1 MSATRER
8 TYALIQP
15 WYCVRCGARGE
26 MTHDPR
32 DHCTEI
38 MALIDAQHAAAMPHC
53 GATFGASGVYLTR
66 RKTAGD
72 L

>member
-1 MSATRER
+1 MSATRDL

-26 MTHDPR
+26 MTHDPK
-32 DHCTEI
+32 DHCVEI
-38 MALIDAQHAAAMPHC
+38 KALIDAQHAAAMPRC
-53 GATFGASGVYLTR
+53 AATFGASGVYLR
-66 RKTAGD
+66 PRETAGD